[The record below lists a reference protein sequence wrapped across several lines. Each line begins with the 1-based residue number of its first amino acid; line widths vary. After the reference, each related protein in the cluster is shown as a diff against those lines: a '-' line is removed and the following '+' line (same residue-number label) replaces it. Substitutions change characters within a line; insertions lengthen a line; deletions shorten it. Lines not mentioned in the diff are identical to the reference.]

1 MTSYRERLS
10 PSWWMVVAVGLVMPA
25 TLLIFLPLSPLVG
38 VLAGIGMWGGSLTV
52 LWLFSPVIEVTNGVL
67 RVGNARI
74 EATYIGPVQAFRGED
89 ARHEKG
95 PGAHGLAWM
104 SLRPWI
110 DPVVK
115 ITVLDSDDPIPYW
128 LVSTRRPE
136 ELISS
141 LRQN

>member
-1 MTSYRERLS
+1 MTSFRERLS

-38 VLAGIGMWGGSLTV
+38 VLAGVGMWAGALSI
-52 LWLFSPVIEVTNGVL
+52 LWIFSPVIEVSNGVL
-67 RVGNARI
+67 RVGSARI
-74 EATYIGPVQAFRGED
+74 DASYIGSVAAFRGEE

-95 PGAHGLAWM
+95 PGAHGLAWL

-141 LRQN
+141 LGKD

>member
-1 MTSYRERLS
+1 MSSYRERLS

-38 VLAGIGMWGGSLTV
+38 ALAGVGMWAGALAV
-52 LWLFSPVIEVTNGVL
+52 LWVFSPIIEVEDGTL
-67 RVGNARI
+67 RVGTARI
-74 EATYIGPVQAFRGED
+74 DLAFVGETREFRGED

-115 ITVLDSDDPIPYW
+115 ITVTDSDDPTPYW
-128 LVSTRRPE
+128 LVSTRYPQ
-136 ELISS
+136 ELMSAVGK
-141 LRQN
+141 N

>member
-1 MTSYRERLS
+1 MSSYRERLS

-38 VLAGIGMWGGSLTV
+38 AIAGMGMWAGAVSV
-52 LWLFSPVIEVTNGVL
+52 LWVFSPVIEVEGGTL
-67 RVGNARI
+67 RVGNARL
-74 EATYIGPVQAFRGED
+74 EAAFVGETAAFRGDD

-115 ITVLDSDDPIPYW
+115 ISVTDSEDPTPYW

-136 ELISS
+136 ELMSS
-141 LRQN
+141 LAKN

>member
-1 MTSYRERLS
+1 
-10 PSWWMVVAVGLVMPA
+10 MVVAVGLVMPA
-25 TLLIFLPLSPLVG
+25 TVLIFLPLSLLVG
-38 VLAGIGMWGGSLTV
+38 VLAGVGMWAGALAI
-52 LWLFSPVIEVTNGVL
+52 LWIFSPVIEVRNGVL

-74 EATYIGPVQAFRGED
+74 NATYIGPVQAFRGHD

-104 SLRPWI
+104 SLRPWV
-110 DPVVK
+110 DPVVR

-141 LRQN
+141 LGKG

>member
-1 MTSYRERLS
+1 
-10 PSWWMVVAVGLVMPA
+10 MVVAVGLVMPA
-25 TLLIFLPLSPLVG
+25 TLLIFLPLSPLIG
-38 VLAGIGMWGGSLTV
+38 ALAGLGMWAGSLAV
-52 LWLFSPVIEVTNGVL
+52 LWFFSPVIQVEEGTL

-74 EATYIGPVQAFRGED
+74 DLAFVGETHAFRGEE

-115 ITVLDSDDPIPYW
+115 ITVTDSDDPTPYW

-136 ELISS
+136 ELMSS
-141 LRQN
+141 LVKN

>member
-1 MTSYRERLS
+1 MNSYRERLS
-10 PSWWMVVAVGLVMPA
+10 PSWWMVVAVGFVMPA
-25 TLLIFLPLSPLVG
+25 TVLIFLPLSLPVG
-38 VLAGIGMWGGSLTV
+38 VLAGVGMWAGALAI
-52 LWLFSPVIEVTNGVL
+52 LWIFSPVIEVRNGVL

-74 EATYIGPVQAFRGED
+74 DATYIGPVQAFRGHD

-104 SLRPWI
+104 SLRPWV

-141 LRQN
+141 LGKG

>member
-1 MTSYRERLS
+1 MTLYRERLS

-38 VLAGIGMWGGSLTV
+38 ILAGVGMWAGALSI
-52 LWLFSPVIEVTNGVL
+52 LWVFSPVIELDNGVL
-67 RVGNARI
+67 RVGKAHI
-74 EATYIGPVQAFRGED
+74 EATYIGAVEAFRGEA

-136 ELISS
+136 QLISA
-141 LRQN
+141 LGKN

>member
-1 MTSYRERLS
+1 MSSYRERLS

-38 VLAGIGMWGGSLTV
+38 VLAGISMWGGSLAV

-67 RVGNARI
+67 RVGNARLD
-74 EATYIGPVQAFRGED
+74 ATYIGPVQAFRGAD

-141 LRQN
+141 LGQN

>member
-1 MTSYRERLS
+1 
-10 PSWWMVVAVGLVMPA
+10 MVAAVGLVVPA

-38 VLAGIGMWGGSLTV
+38 ALAGLGMWAGALTV
-52 LWLFSPVIEVTNGVL
+52 LWAFSPVIRVEGGTL

-74 EATYIGPVQAFRGED
+74 DLAFVGDTRAFRGED

-115 ITVLDSDDPIPYW
+115 ISVTDSQK
-128 LVSTRRPE
+128 TRYRRERTPSGTSLASNRSCPE
-136 ELISS
+136 PRCRHASRLA
-141 LRQN
+141 

>member
-1 MTSYRERLS
+1 MTPYRERLS

-25 TLLIFLPLSPLVG
+25 TLLIFLPLSLLVG
-38 VLAGIGMWGGSLTV
+38 VLAGVGMWVGALAI
-52 LWLFSPVIEVTNGVL
+52 LWIFSPVIEVNNGVL
-67 RVGNARI
+67 RVGNAQI
-74 EATYIGPVQAFRGED
+74 EATYIGPVAAFRGED

-104 SLRPWI
+104 NLRPWI

-136 ELISS
+136 ELISA
-141 LRQN
+141 LGKG

>member
-38 VLAGIGMWGGSLTV
+38 VLAGIGMWGGSLAV

-74 EATYIGPVQAFRGED
+74 DATYIGPVQAFRGED

>member
-1 MTSYRERLS
+1 MPSYRERLS
-10 PSWWMVVAVGLVMPA
+10 PSWWMVAAVGLVVPA

-38 VLAGIGMWGGSLTV
+38 ALTGLGMWAGALTV
-52 LWLFSPVIEVTNGVL
+52 LWAFSPVIQVEGGTL

-74 EATYIGPVQAFRGED
+74 DLAFVGDTWAFRGED
-89 ARHEKG
+89 ARHERG

-115 ITVLDSDDPIPYW
+115 ISVTDSEDPTPYW

-136 ELISS
+136 ELMAS
-141 LRQN
+141 LAKN